1 MLAIDPS
8 IQTQAVAVVS
18 RRNLYDVPC
27 IMGGG
32 RLQTIDEAHACISGH
47 AVAYQRRF
55 PDFGGIHNG
64 HCLYVWN
71 GAKAGIE
78 RAERSACEFE
88 LGALARID
96 VGPRLLT
103 EEVTIHFRDEDD
115 PRDVIPLWQLRA
127 VISSPCGKETVEVGG
142 WIVQRSV
149 DFAAGTAI
157 YRLSIID

>member
-1 MLAIDPS
+1 MKQSSVAHKTTP
-8 IQTQAVAVVS
+8 AVAT

-27 IMGGG
+27 ILGTG
-32 RLQTIDEAHACISGH
+32 RLETIDEAHACVSGT

-55 PDFGGIHNG
+55 PDFDRIHNI
-64 HCLYVWN
+64 HVLRIWA

-88 LGALARID
+88 LGTLARVD
-96 VGPRLLT
+96 GGPRVLT

-115 PRDVIPLWQLRA
+115 PRDIIPLWQLRA
-127 VISSPCGKETVEVGG
+127 VVSSPCGKVTVEVGG

-149 DFAAGTAI
+149 DFDLGVAT
-157 YRLSIID
+157 YRVSIVD